1 MTEKRHI
8 PGFVYKL
15 MLLAATI
22 IWGFA
27 FVVMKDAVDVLP
39 PAQLIG
45 VRFFLTGL
53 LMAAVFHRSLAG
65 TLNGPCLKAGLVLAA
80 VTFLAFW
87 VQTVGL
93 ADTTPGKNAFLT
105 ATYCVIV
112 PFMLWVVK
120 AGLVLAAVT
129 FLAFWVQTVG
139 LADTTPGKNAF
150 LTATYCVI
158 VPFMLWVVAGKRPT
172 LANVGAAGMCIVGIG
187 LVSLTTSSLSF
198 EFGDAMTLLCAVFFA
213 AQIIAISRY
222 SEHFNVLALT
232 VYQFLF
238 GGLMGLVVGA
248 LTEPAPN
255 LAALTPEFA
264 FNLFYLVVFASGLCY
279 LFQNVGLAHVS
290 PAQGS
295 LLLSLESVFGVLAS
309 VLFYGEVVMWGSPT
323 SLRPKGRFCCRWNRS
338 SACWPACCSTARW
351 LRGAWPR
358 ASSSSSPPF

>member
-53 LMAAVFHRSLAG
+53 LMAAVFHRSLKGA
-65 TLNGPCLKAGLVLAA
+65 LNGPCLKAGLVLAV

-112 PFMLWVVK
+112 PFMLW
-120 AGLVLAAVT
+120 A
-129 FLAFWVQTVG
+129 
-139 LADTTPGKNAF
+139 
-150 LTATYCVI
+150 
-158 VPFMLWVVAGKRPT
+158 VAGKRPT
-172 LANVGAAGMCIVGIG
+172 FANVGAAALCITGIG
-187 LVSLTTSSLSF
+187 LVSLTAGSLAF

-213 AQIIAISRY
+213 AQIIAIARY
-222 SEHFNVLALT
+222 SKRFDVLALT

-238 GGLMGLVVGA
+238 GGIAGLVVGA

-309 VLFYGEVVMWGSPT
+309 VLFYGEVVTGRMAVGFVLIFAAILVSELAPTRAKREKRPETNEPLGILGSRNVPIANEDDAE
-323 SLRPKGRFCCRWNRS
+323 PVAN
-338 SACWPACCSTARW
+338 P
-351 LRGAWPR
+351 
-358 ASSSSSPPF
+358 

>member
-53 LMAAVFHRSLAG
+53 LMAAVFHRSLKGA
-65 TLNGPCLKAGLVLAA
+65 LNGPCLKAGLVLAV

-112 PFMLWVVK
+112 PFMLW
-120 AGLVLAAVT
+120 A
-129 FLAFWVQTVG
+129 
-139 LADTTPGKNAF
+139 
-150 LTATYCVI
+150 
-158 VPFMLWVVAGKRPT
+158 VAGKRPT
-172 LANVGAAGMCIVGIG
+172 FANVGAAALCITGIG
-187 LVSLTTSSLSF
+187 LVSLTAGSLAF
-198 EFGDAMTLLCAVFFA
+198 EFGDAMT
-213 AQIIAISRY
+213 RY
-222 SEHFNVLALT
+222 SKRFDVLALT

-238 GGLMGLVVGA
+238 GGIAGLVVGA

-279 LFQNVGLAHVS
+279 LFQNVGLVHVS

-309 VLFYGEVVMWGSPT
+309 VLFYGEVVTGRMAVGFVLIFAAILISELAPT
-323 SLRPKGRFCCRWNRS
+323 RAKREKHPKTSESSDAPKSRS
-338 SACWPACCSTARW
+338 IPIVDEDDSD
-351 LRGAWPR
+351 LV
-358 ASSSSSPPF
+358 ASS

>member
-112 PFMLWVVK
+112 PFMLWVV
-120 AGLVLAAVT
+120 
-129 FLAFWVQTVG
+129 
-139 LADTTPGKNAF
+139 
-150 LTATYCVI
+150 
-158 VPFMLWVVAGKRPT
+158 AGKRPT

-187 LVSLTTSSLSF
+187 LVSLTNSSLSF

-264 FNLFYLVVFASGLCY
+264 FNLFYLVVFASGA
-279 LFQNVGLAHVS
+279 V
-290 PAQGS
+290 
-295 LLLSLESVFGVLAS
+295 LSLPECGARPRLAGPRVASAVVGIGLRRAGQRAVLRRGG
-309 VLFYGEVVMWGSPT
+309 YGAHGRG
-323 SLRPKGRFCCRWNRS
+323 LRPHLRRHSDKRAGAGTGQSARSDRRRTNRS
-338 SACWPACCSTARW
+338 ASWD
-351 LRGAWPR
+351 R
-358 ASSSSSPPF
+358 ATSR

>member
-1 MTEKRHI
+1 MNTSRNI

-22 IWGFA
+22 IWGIA

-53 LMAAVFHRSLAG
+53 LMAAVFHRSLRG
-65 TLNGPCLKAGLVLAA
+65 TLNGPCLRAGLVLAL

-87 VQTVGL
+87 VQTIGL

-112 PFMLWVVK
+112 PFLLW
-120 AGLVLAAVT
+120 
-129 FLAFWVQTVG
+129 
-139 LADTTPGKNAF
+139 
-150 LTATYCVI
+150 I
-158 VPFMLWVVAGKRPT
+158 VARKRPT
-172 LANVGAAGMCIVGIG
+172 FANVGAAVLCIAGIG
-187 LVSLTTSSLSF
+187 LVSMTAGSF
-198 EFGDAMTLLCAVFFA
+198 RLEFGDLMTLLCAVFFA
-213 AQIIAISRY
+213 AQIIAISHY
-222 SEHFNVLALT
+222 AQQFNVLALT

-238 GGLMGLVVGA
+238 GGLMGLVLGG
-248 LTEPAPN
+248 LTEPAPT
-255 LAALTPEFA
+255 LAVLTPDFA

-279 LFQNVGLAHVS
+279 LFQNVGLAHVA

-309 VLFYGEVVMWGSPT
+309 VLLYGEVVTGRMMLGFVLIFAAILISELAPT
-323 SLRPKGRFCCRWNRS
+323 LKAKLLEQKRQTETTYDPEEECAPVG
-338 SACWPACCSTARW
+338 
-351 LRGAWPR
+351 
-358 ASSSSSPPF
+358 

>member
-1 MTEKRHI
+1 
-8 PGFVYKL
+8 

-53 LMAAVFHRSLAG
+53 LMAVVFHRSLAG
-65 TLNGPCLKAGLVLAA
+65 TLNGPCL
-80 VTFLAFW
+80 
-87 VQTVGL
+87 
-93 ADTTPGKNAFLT
+93 
-105 ATYCVIV
+105 
-112 PFMLWVVK
+112 K

-255 LAALTPEFA
+255 LAALTALSSSES
-264 FNLFYLVVFASGLCY
+264 SGM
-279 LFQNVGLAHVS
+279 NRRAM
-290 PAQGS
+290 
-295 LLLSLESVFGVLAS
+295 ESDVAKSRTGR
-309 VLFYGEVVMWGSPT
+309 PK
-323 SLRPKGRFCCRWNRS
+323 RPKGENRRRSPSESSAGVESAMSKRLAHTSRS
-338 SACWPACCSTARW
+338 SRRATAIPASHPEDAT
-351 LRGAWPR
+351 L
-358 ASSSSSPPF
+358 

>member
-53 LMAAVFHRSLAG
+53 LMAAVFHRSLKGA
-65 TLNGPCLKAGLVLAA
+65 LNGPCLKA
-80 VTFLAFW
+80 
-87 VQTVGL
+87 GL

-112 PFMLWVVK
+112 PFMLW
-120 AGLVLAAVT
+120 A
-129 FLAFWVQTVG
+129 
-139 LADTTPGKNAF
+139 
-150 LTATYCVI
+150 
-158 VPFMLWVVAGKRPT
+158 VAGKRPT
-172 LANVGAAGMCIVGIG
+172 FANVGAAALCITGIG
-187 LVSLTTSSLSF
+187 LVSLTAGSLAF

-213 AQIIAISRY
+213 AQIIAIARY
-222 SEHFNVLALT
+222 SKRFDVLALT

-238 GGLMGLVVGA
+238 GGIAGLVVGA

-279 LFQNVGLAHVS
+279 LFQNVGLVHVS

-309 VLFYGEVVMWGSPT
+309 VLFYGEVVTGRMAVGFVLIFAAILISELAPT
-323 SLRPKGRFCCRWNRS
+323 RAKREKHPKTSESSDAPKSRS
-338 SACWPACCSTARW
+338 IPIVDEDDSD
-351 LRGAWPR
+351 LV
-358 ASSSSSPPF
+358 ASS

>member
-53 LMAAVFHRSLAG
+53 LMAAVFHRSLKGA
-65 TLNGPCLKAGLVLAA
+65 LNGPCLKAGLVLAV

-112 PFMLWVVK
+112 PFMLW
-120 AGLVLAAVT
+120 A
-129 FLAFWVQTVG
+129 
-139 LADTTPGKNAF
+139 
-150 LTATYCVI
+150 
-158 VPFMLWVVAGKRPT
+158 VAGKRPT
-172 LANVGAAGMCIVGIG
+172 FANVGAAALCITGIG
-187 LVSLTTSSLSF
+187 LVSLTAGSLAF

-213 AQIIAISRY
+213 AQIIAIARY
-222 SEHFNVLALT
+222 SKRFDVLALT

-238 GGLMGLVVGA
+238 GGIAGLVVGA

-264 FNLFYLVVFASGLCY
+264 FKPVLPRGVRLGAVLPLPERGARPRVAGPGVASAVPGIGFRRAGQRAVLRR
-279 LFQNVGLAHVS
+279 GGHRAH
-290 PAQGS
+290 G
-295 LLLSLESVFGVLAS
+295 
-309 VLFYGEVVMWGSPT
+309 
-323 SLRPKGRFCCRWNRS
+323 GRFRPHFRRHPDKR
-338 SACWPACCSTARW
+338 AGTDTGKAREAPEDE
-351 LRGAWPR
+351 RIVRCP
-358 ASSSSSPPF
+358 

>member
-53 LMAAVFHRSLAG
+53 LMAAVFHRSLKGA
-65 TLNGPCLKAGLVLAA
+65 LNGPCLKAGLVLAV

-112 PFMLWVVK
+112 PFMPW
-120 AGLVLAAVT
+120 A
-129 FLAFWVQTVG
+129 
-139 LADTTPGKNAF
+139 
-150 LTATYCVI
+150 
-158 VPFMLWVVAGKRPT
+158 VAGKRPT
-172 LANVGAAGMCIVGIG
+172 FANVGAAALCITGIG
-187 LVSLTTSSLSF
+187 LVSLTAGSLAF

-213 AQIIAISRY
+213 AQIIAIARY
-222 SEHFNVLALT
+222 SKRFDVLALT

-238 GGLMGLVVGA
+238 GGIAGLVVGA

-309 VLFYGEVVMWGSPT
+309 VLFYGEVVTGRMAVGFVLIFAAILISELAPARAKSEKRLKAGESPDA
-323 SLRPKGRFCCRWNRS
+323 PKSRS
-338 SACWPACCSTARW
+338 IPIVDEDDSD
-351 LRGAWPR
+351 LV
-358 ASSSSSPPF
+358 ASS